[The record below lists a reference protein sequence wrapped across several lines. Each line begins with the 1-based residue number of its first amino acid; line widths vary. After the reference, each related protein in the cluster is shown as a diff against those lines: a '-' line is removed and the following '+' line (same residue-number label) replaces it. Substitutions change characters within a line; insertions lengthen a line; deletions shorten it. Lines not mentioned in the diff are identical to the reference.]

1 MTFIQLTQNTIKIT
15 GKMSNVVYRGLQF
28 AQLAF
33 FEFCFKTAQQTIK
46 AFEKAN
52 AFQCPN

>member
-1 MTFIQLTQNTIKIT
+1 
-15 GKMSNVVYRGLQF
+15 MSNVVYRGLQF